1 MARST
6 PAKKALRSL
15 TWLLI
20 IIAAIAAL
28 NGAATILHKA
38 TNSTTGWWSDASFV
52 PQLALDLQGGTQITL
67 QAQLQSG
74 KTVSSD
80 QLNQA
85 VTIIRQRI
93 DAGGVSEAEINTQGK
108 NNIVVSIPGKPD
120 AATLKRIESAARL
133 TFRPVLYTG
142 ASTNTAVGK
151 DKAGKVTSSPTPYSP
166 PATVPNTYT
175 AKPTNGSDLSYI
187 SQALADTYT
196 KYNCD
201 APNDVSN
208 SSDSKPLVTCSTDG
222 TAKYILGPVEVQGST
237 ISDATSGI
245 ATNSQGNSTGQYAV
259 NITFNGTGSKDF
271 EAVTSR
277 LVSLTAPRNEFA
289 IVLDGDVITAPT
301 TNSAITDGKAQI
313 TGSFDAV
320 SSKTL
325 ADQLKFGALPI
336 SFTVQS
342 NEVISATLGS
352 TSLLAGLI
360 AGLIGLILVVI
371 YSIIQYRALAFVTI
385 LSLAI
390 SGAIT
395 YLTIDFLSWHD
406 GYRLSLAGVA
416 GLIVAIGITADS
428 FIVYFERIRDELRDG
443 RILESAVEAG
453 WTRAIR
459 TILASDSVNFLA
471 AATLYILAIGS
482 VKGFALTLLLT
493 TLIDVVVVALFT
505 HPMLRLLAR
514 TRFFGGGHKFSG
526 LDPDALGAVYR
537 GRAQFREPVVAGRK
551 RAGGKEAVKRQT
563 IAERRAAEAAAA
575 KNGGLPP
582 ADSTTSTDTTAGTGE
597 SRTDSKPG
605 KDA

>member
-28 NGAATILHKA
+28 NGAATILHKT
-38 TNSTTGWWSDASFV
+38 TNSTTGWWSNASFV
-52 PQLALDLQGGTQITL
+52 PQLGLDLQGGTQITL

-85 VTIIRQRI
+85 VSIIRQRI
-93 DAGGVSEAEINTQGK
+93 NANGVSEAEINTQGK

-120 AATLKRIESAARL
+120 AATLQRIESAARL

-142 ASTNTAVGK
+142 TATNTAVGT
-151 DKAGKVTSSPTPYSP
+151 DKAGKVTSSPTPYEPQKTLSNNP
-166 PATVPNTYT
+166 T
-175 AKPTNGSDLSYI
+175 AKPTDGSDVNQI
-187 SQALADTYT
+187 TARLADLYT
-196 KYNCD
+196 NYNCD
-201 APNDVSN
+201 APDDVSN
-208 SSDSKPLVTCSTDG
+208 APDSKPLVTCSTDG

-237 ISDATSGI
+237 ISDASSGL
-245 ATNSQGNSTGQYAV
+245 ATNSQGNSTGTWAV
-259 NITFNGTGSKDF
+259 NITFNGKGTTDF
-271 EAVTSR
+271 KNVTSR

-289 IVLDGDVITAPT
+289 IVLDGQIITAPT
-301 TNSAITDGKAQI
+301 TNSAITNGQAQI
-313 TGSFDAV
+313 TGTFDAT
-320 SSKTL
+320 SAKTL

-336 SFTVQS
+336 NFSVQS
-342 NEVISATLGS
+342 NEVITATLG
-352 TSLLAGLI
+352 TTQLLSGLI
-360 AGLIGLILVVI
+360 AGLIGLILVII
-371 YSIIQYRALAFVTI
+371 YSVIQYRALAFVTV

-390 SGAIT
+390 SGVIT

-453 WTRAIR
+453 WKRAIR

-471 AATLYILAIGS
+471 AVTLYVLAVGN

-493 TLIDVVVVALFT
+493 TLIDVVVVTLFT
-505 HPMLRLLAR
+505 HPMLRLIAR
-514 TRFFGGGHKFSG
+514 TRYFGDGHRFSG
-526 LDPDALGAVYR
+526 LDPVALGAVYR
-537 GRAQFREPVVAGRK
+537 GRAQFREPVAAGRK
-551 RAGGKEAVKRQT
+551 KSGGNEAVKRQT
-563 IAERRAAEAAAA
+563 IAERKAAEAQAARDA
-575 KNGGLPP
+575 SSMKP
-582 ADSTTSTDTTAGTGE
+582 TGTGE
-597 SRTDSKPG
+597 G
-605 KDA
+605 KDS